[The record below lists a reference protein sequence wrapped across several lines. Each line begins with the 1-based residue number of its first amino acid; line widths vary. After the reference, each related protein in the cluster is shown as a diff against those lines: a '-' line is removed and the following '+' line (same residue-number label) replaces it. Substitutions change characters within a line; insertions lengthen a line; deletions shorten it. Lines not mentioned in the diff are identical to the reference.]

1 MKWSVYAMTDG
12 QVIRKPSSTGIL
24 KHSTFLVHL
33 DWLEG
38 SLFFLQ
44 YQSSKSV
51 ESKNNF
57 VKNEHL
63 DLVFGTMNGLVLE
76 QSKNCRSKFK
86 VKQVENSTASGKVFS
101 CMLIDKFY
109 AKKIWCSAKYV
120 YYDLIVYR

>member
-86 VKQVENSTASGKVFS
+86 VKQVEISTASGKVFS
-101 CMLIDKFY
+101 CILIDKFY

-120 YYDLIVYR
+120 YYDLIV

>member
-12 QVIRKPSSTGIL
+12 QVIRKPFSTGIL

-51 ESKNNF
+51 ESKYNF

-76 QSKNCRSKFK
+76 QSKNYIVGQSSRSNKLKF
-86 VKQVENSTASGKVFS
+86 QLLVEKCLAA
-101 CMLIDKFY
+101 C
-109 AKKIWCSAKYV
+109 
-120 YYDLIVYR
+120 

>member
-1 MKWSVYAMTDG
+1 MLWQMDRWSENL
-12 QVIRKPSSTGIL
+12 PPHGIL

-76 QSKNCRSKFK
+76 QSKNYIVGQSSRSNKLKF
-86 VKQVENSTASGKVFS
+86 QLLVEKCLAA
-101 CMLIDKFY
+101 C
-109 AKKIWCSAKYV
+109 
-120 YYDLIVYR
+120 

>member
-86 VKQVENSTASGKVFS
+86 VKQVEISTASGKVFS